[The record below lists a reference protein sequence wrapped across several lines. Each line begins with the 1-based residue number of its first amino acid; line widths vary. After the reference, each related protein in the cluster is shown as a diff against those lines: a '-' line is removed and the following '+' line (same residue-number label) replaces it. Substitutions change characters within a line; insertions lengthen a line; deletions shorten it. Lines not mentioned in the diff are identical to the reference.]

1 MRVLFSFFWCNIIGK
16 QPKEDLTSIV
26 NIFSNIVQI
35 GKKWQKIS
43 TQLKKWSNEANLF
56 FPKKNMIRK
65 KKEST
70 TIYFYFLG
78 HQITKCPNQKIFF
91 ALGP

>member
-35 GKKWQKIS
+35 RKKWQQIS

-56 FPKKNMIRK
+56 SPIKYDLK

-78 HQITKCPNQKIFF
+78 HQITKCPHQKIFF